1 MNAIDTAL
9 RRPLPGEFNE
19 YYNTYISRVADGA
32 CWATLNDQVAQLE
45 SFFSTVTAEQAVTV
59 HPPYTW
65 TIKQVVGHLIDTE
78 RIFAERL
85 HHFAF
90 ADFQPL
96 PGMNQDEYVKHA
108 DYDSPK
114 LEDLVAE
121 MSFLRRANLLL
132 IKRVRPEDFDRR
144 GQASE
149 YEVTVRAL
157 AWMLAGHVVYHMEI
171 VRKRLGR

>member
-1 MNAIDTAL
+1 MNSIEAAL
-9 RRPLPGEFNE
+9 RRPNPDEFNE
-19 YYNTYISRVADGA
+19 YYNTYISRVAEGR
-32 CWATLNDQVAQLE
+32 CLATLSNQVDELE
-45 SFFSTVTAEQAVTV
+45 SFFRSITAEQAVTL

-78 RIFAERL
+78 RIFSERL

-96 PGMNQDEYVKHA
+96 PGMNQD
-108 DYDSPK
+108 DYIKNGDYERPA
-114 LEDLVAE
+114 LEELVAE
-121 MSFLRRANLLL
+121 MLLLRRANLLL
-132 IKRVRPEDFDRR
+132 IKRIKPEDFDRR
-144 GQASE
+144 GQASG
-149 YEVTVRAL
+149 YDVTVRAL